1 MQTHG
6 PFEKQG
12 STTRSIATRGGN
24 EPTVLVPGRSGQQ
37 QVRARALLRRPGEPL
52 GPWNRGRLPP
62 PGSARSGDD
71 LGTMSS
77 TPRPT
82 LGLTLVAWA
91 ILLAA
96 SLLPVIVS
104 RELLG
109 SAMGWAERGPIT
121 CAVIVVGLVVTSVVT
136 GWRPLRPF
144 LLVLLALVGAQWLVF
159 TQLGSVPAVRALTRD
174 SSFAVFMLAELAL
187 NLVVTLVVVA
197 VLFAIHRDRH
207 AFYLAKGDTSAPAGP
222 IGWMGVKTGDRWN
235 ALGRNLTIAI
245 SLGTVAFL
253 ALSGQPSVDLV
264 VRALPLLPVILLAA
278 AVNAF
283 NEEVSYKAS
292 LLSVLVGPIGPR
304 QALWMVA
311 AYFGIAHFYGI
322 PYGLVGVALAW
333 FLGWI
338 LARSMLETRGLT
350 WAWFIH
356 FVQDVLIFG
365 FLAMGA
371 VSPGG

>member
-1 MQTHG
+1 MA
-6 PFEKQG
+6 P
-12 STTRSIATRGGN
+12 
-24 EPTVLVPGRSGQQ
+24 LVP
-37 QVRARALLRRPGEPL
+37 PGEPL
-52 GPWNRGRLPP
+52 DPRNNGRLPP
-62 PGSARSGDD
+62 PGSVSSGDD
-71 LGTMSS
+71 LRTMSS
-77 TPRPT
+77 TPRPAT
-82 LGLTLVAWA
+82 GLTLVAWT

-109 SAMGWAERGPIT
+109 STMGWDERGPIA
-121 CAVIVVGLVVTSVVT
+121 CAVIVVGLVVTSVVAS
-136 GWRPLRPF
+136 WRPLRPF
-144 LLVLLALVGAQWLVF
+144 LVVLLALVGAQWLVF
-159 TQLGSVPAVRALTRD
+159 TQLGSLPAVRALTRD
-174 SSFAVFMLAELAL
+174 PSFGVFMLAELAL

-207 AFYLAKGDTSAPAGP
+207 AFYLAKGDTAAPAGP
-222 IGWMGVKTGDRWN
+222 IGWMGVKPGDRWN

-245 SLGTVAFL
+245 SLGTLAFL
-253 ALSGQPSVDLV
+253 VLSGQPSVDLV
-264 VRALPLLPVILLAA
+264 VRVLPLLPVILLAA
-278 AVNAF
+278 ALNAF

-322 PYGLVGVALAW
+322 PYGLIGVALAW

-338 LARSMLETRGLT
+338 LAKSMLETRGLA

-356 FVQDVLIFG
+356 FVQDVLIFS
-365 FLAMGA
+365 FLALG
-371 VSPGG
+371 SITPGGG